1 MERRVGMRKAAAALV
16 AFCVIGAQGCAQNP
30 LVLQGQVQTL
40 QQQQLALAQQN
51 QELQGRAAALDQDN
65 QELGTLLAQAR
76 QQAGVLEDQVA
87 ALRDQLGSSAA
98 QLARQKEERQE
109 VEKKSE
115 TLAASVKRRA
125 GATITANSSLRERL
139 PAVDIPGVEVRADG
153 DVIRLELPGGRL
165 FESGQASLLPQATAL
180 IDSVAAEIAR
190 AYPEHLVGIE
200 GHTDSDPIR
209 AGPWRS
215 NHQLS
220 VARAMAVYEYLAGR
234 TRLAPRQL
242 FVVGHGAN
250 HPVVSNGTQAGKQRN
265 RRVEL
270 VIYPERLA
278 AR

>member
-1 MERRVGMRKAAAALV
+1 MRKAAAALV